1 MQWGALLLCF
11 AALYAGF
18 KFTGYTKE
26 NESLKFLGFSIA
38 SFVLALT
45 QISVLIDGWLDY
57 YDLTL
62 YSPVIVEWGHIIAL
76 AFVLSAL
83 AVFIRQSKPVF
94 AQFPLVY
101 AALPLLIIFS
111 YILVQ
116 NTYALKEWLLSIYQA
131 GAILVALL
139 MYSVY
144 TYKEQRYMYILS
156 GVVLFLFT
164 FLVFWYVPGVQED
177 TPWIW
182 QLFFLGSL
190 LLLVYGYDYAR
201 KMGQEMKA
209 GVSVQT

>member
-1 MQWGALLLCF
+1 MQW
-11 AALYAGF
+11 AALVLSLVAIYVGF
-18 KFTGYTKE
+18 KCLAFTKK
-26 NESLKFLGFSIA
+26 NESLKFLGLCIA
-38 SFVLALT
+38 SFVLAVS
-45 QISVLIDGWLDY
+45 QISLVLDGWLAF

-62 YSPVIVEWGHIIAL
+62 YSAIIVEWGHIIAL

-139 MYSVY
+139 MYAIY
-144 TYKEQRYMYILS
+144 TYREQRYVYILA

-164 FLVFWYVPGVQED
+164 YLIFWYIPGVQED
-177 TPWIW
+177 YSWAW
-182 QLFFLGSL
+182 RLFLGMSL
-190 LLLVYGYDYAR
+190 LLTLYGFTHAE
-201 KMGQEMKA
+201 KKGASLQPN
-209 GVSVQT
+209 V

>member
-1 MQWGALLLCF
+1 MQWGALLLSL

-38 SFVLALT
+38 SFVLAFT
-45 QISVLIDGWLDY
+45 QLSLVIDAWLDFY
-57 YDLTL
+57 GLTM
-62 YSPVIVEWGHIIAL
+62 YSSVIVEWGHIIAL
-76 AFVLSAL
+76 AFILSAL
-83 AVFIRQSKPVF
+83 AIFIRQSKPVF

-116 NTYALKEWLLSIYQA
+116 NTYALKDWLLSIYQA

-144 TYKEQRYMYILS
+144 TYKEPRYMYILF

-164 FLVFWYVPGVQED
+164 FLIFWYIPGVQENA
-177 TPWIW
+177 PWVW
-182 QLFFLGSL
+182 QLSLIGSML
-190 LLLVYGYDYAR
+190 LSVYGYDYAR
-201 KMGQEMKA
+201 KMGQPTKA
-209 GVSVQT
+209 RANFQS